1 MATMAEI
8 GKTIQVKGTVTADE
22 PLTVA
27 GSVEGSITVNGHTLT
42 ITSEGTIQADATA
55 DIIVIE
61 GSANGCL
68 TAVTRMTL
76 RATSTVSGEIHAPAL
91 SVAEGAKIQGRID
104 TGTRKAGPQ
113 AVPAPAAKTA

>member
-1 MATMAEI
+1 MATTAEI

-27 GSVEGSITVNGHTLT
+27 GKVEGSITVSGHTLT
-42 ITSEGTIQADATA
+42 ITAEGVIQADATA
-55 DIIVIE
+55 DTILID

-76 RATSTVSGEIHAPAL
+76 RDTSTVSGEIHAPTL
-91 SVAEGAKIQGRID
+91 SVAEGAKIQGRIV
-104 TGTRKAGPQ
+104 AGGKKPPAQVVQ
-113 AVPAPAAKTA
+113 APVAKTA